1 MAPSWRLL
9 RILMLQEGATWGEQ
23 ATEAMR
29 DEEVPEESGGPF
41 VETSGARAA
50 PALDMQI
57 HVE

>member
-1 MAPSWRLL
+1 
-9 RILMLQEGATWGEQ
+9 MLQESATWGEQ

-50 PALDMQI
+50 PALDMQV